1 MPTAKPHGSR
11 RWTFLTNHAHVL
23 LAVAADPTRR
33 VADISAEVGITGR
46 QALNILRDLEEA
58 DYLRRSRDG
67 RRTQY
72 TLNPDKPFRHPNNAT
87 HHVAELLAIFLRDTP
102 G

>member
-1 MPTAKPHGSR
+1 
-11 RWTFLTNHAHVL
+11 VL

-33 VADISAEVGITGR
+33 VADISAEVGITTR

-58 DYLRRSRDG
+58 DYLRRRRDG

-72 TLNPDKPFRHPNNAT
+72 TLNPEKPFRHPHNSA
-87 HHVAELLAIFLRDTP
+87 HRVAELLAIFEGDSP
-102 G
+102 P